1 MSKSVRSSPPES
13 VKDIAEHERYR
24 TLYDDITSNG
34 TVIQYSDRHA
44 LGELACMLCLADNLR
59 QELRDNGSSMEVT
72 GDRAMITKKNPA
84 GDLLLRLGP
93 QIKAMLNEF
102 KMTPMSRGKQFG
114 GVGETHK
121 TTNDGFDEV

>member
-13 VKDIAEHERYR
+13 VKDVFEHERYR

-34 TVIQYSDRHA
+34 TVIQYADRHA

-59 QELRDNGSSMEVT
+59 KELRENGSSMEVT

-114 GVGETHK
+114 GVGENQK
-121 TTNDGFDEV
+121 TIDDGFGEV